1 MIAGRLLLLKGAGR
15 PPGSP
20 IAPQRPGWYILNL
33 DFHARGV
40 VMPQAGNTLQKL
52 RQQEREVRRSLILD
66 AAVSLFAQRPFNQ
79 VGMRDI
85 AAEVGISP
93 SSLYRY
99 FSDRDELFVEAL
111 LREAQAIS
119 QDLLPRIEQGEA
131 VGLER
136 LAQDFVN
143 YLLDHEAFFQMM
155 THFMVDGGISQKVL
169 QRFNQAE
176 RRLLDIFEG
185 CFRHLEGEE
194 NPRLLAHAFF
204 ASLNGVL
211 ITFCNYPGRSPQEIR
226 RHMTRLAGIIARTF
240 KAAAAA
246 RP

>member
-1 MIAGRLLLLKGAGR
+1 
-15 PPGSP
+15 
-20 IAPQRPGWYILNL
+20 
-33 DFHARGV
+33 
-40 VMPQAGNTLQKL
+40 MPQAGDTLQKL
-52 RQQEREVRRSLILD
+52 RQQEREVRRGLILD
-66 AAVSLFAQRPFNQ
+66 AAVSLFARRPFNQ

-119 QDLLPRIEQGEA
+119 QDLLPRIEQGGEL
-131 VGLER
+131 GLER
-136 LAQDFVN
+136 LARDFVH

-185 CFRHLEGEE
+185 CFCHLEGEE

-211 ITFCNYPGRSPQEIR
+211 ITFCNYPGRSPREIR
-226 RHMTRLAGIIARTF
+226 RHMTRLAEIIARTF
-240 KAAAAA
+240 QRGASS
-246 RP
+246 RT